1 MPAHPCHGTRSPSGR
16 AEPTA
21 GGWVPRATP
30 LSASPPELCRVMPRA
45 ARLLST
51 SQPIGRQWQA
61 QLFSLGSCPW
71 RGTEAWD
78 GGHGHG
84 RAGKA
89 EELQRQTWRG
99 TEAWEGGH
107 GHVCLSRCC
116 QSLPL
121 PPEEGPL
128 SSPMRPRACPLDWKF
143 FRGLTG
149 VQSVVEK
156 QHSVTRGT
164 ETSRARTCLPTPCL
178 SSPNDWWSRRARR
191 GRRSRQAG
199 LAAHRA
205 STTVGS

>member
-1 MPAHPCHGTRSPSGR
+1 MARAVQVDEPSQRRVAGSHAPGPYRPAPQSSVT
-16 AEPTA
+16 
-21 GGWVPRATP
+21 
-30 LSASPPELCRVMPRA
+30 
-45 ARLLST
+45 
-51 SQPIGRQWQA
+51 
-61 QLFSLGSCPW
+61 SCPGPRVSSPRLSRLDASGKRNSSALAHA
-71 RGTEAWD
+71 RGEAQKHGI

-107 GHVCLSRCC
+107 GRVCLSRFCL
-116 QSLPL
+116 SLPL
-121 PPEEGPL
+121 PPEGPL

-143 FRGLTG
+143 FRELTG